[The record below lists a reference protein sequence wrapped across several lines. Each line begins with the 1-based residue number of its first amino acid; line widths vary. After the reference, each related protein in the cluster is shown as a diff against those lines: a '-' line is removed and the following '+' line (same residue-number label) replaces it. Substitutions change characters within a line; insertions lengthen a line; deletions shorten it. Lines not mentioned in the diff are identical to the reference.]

1 MNWIFI
7 LIAIVFYLSAY
18 FFNKRTKKKFNEL
31 TENEHSKFINFARN
45 NWKEF
50 RIDSK
55 DIVVI
60 NFDTKID
67 KNSDAYFLIKEDETF
82 YDYINKNPNR
92 EELIDLSRTKILL
105 QYKEDGKVVKKFSSI
120 VDYDKTVVEFK
131 IRLQDFVSVYLNN
144 FSEDEYFV
152 DLGFLKEE
160 IDFSKF
166 QK

>member
-7 LIAIVFYLSAY
+7 LIAIVFYISAY

-31 TENEHSKFINFARN
+31 EENEHSKFINFARN

-67 KNSDAYFLIKEDETF
+67 KNSDAYYLIKEDETF

-105 QYKEDGKVVKKFSSI
+105 PYKQDGKVVKKFSSI
-120 VDYDKTVVEFK
+120 VDYDKTVVDFK
-131 IRLQDFVSVYLNN
+131 IRLKDYVSVYLNN